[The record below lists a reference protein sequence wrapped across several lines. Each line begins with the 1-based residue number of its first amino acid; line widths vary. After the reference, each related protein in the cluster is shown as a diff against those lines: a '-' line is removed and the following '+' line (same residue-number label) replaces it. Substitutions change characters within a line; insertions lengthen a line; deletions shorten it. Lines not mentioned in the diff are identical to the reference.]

1 LRDQFPE
8 DKLHILLPKTNSGNF
23 TYDGIEVGGER
34 VTKEIE
40 EELERLQ
47 KKGVNINRIS
57 IVGYSLGGL
66 VARYAIGI
74 LYHKGVFDR
83 IEPVVSRRLLFTVN
97 FVSDNSPRT
106 SRRLRHHI

>member
-1 LRDQFPE
+1 
-8 DKLHILLPKTNSGNF
+8 LHILLPKTNSGTF

-40 EELERLQ
+40 EELERLE
-47 KKGVNINRIS
+47 KKGVKINRLS
-57 IVGYSLGGL
+57 VVGYSLGGL

-83 IEPVVSRRLLFTVN
+83 IEPVVS
-97 FVSDNSPRT
+97 S
-106 SRRLRHHI
+106 IE